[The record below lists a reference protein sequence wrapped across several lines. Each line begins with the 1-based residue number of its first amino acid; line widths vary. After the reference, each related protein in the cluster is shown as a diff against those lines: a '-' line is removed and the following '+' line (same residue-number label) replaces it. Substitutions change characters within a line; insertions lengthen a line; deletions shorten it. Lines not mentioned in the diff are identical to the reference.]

1 VSSSQAAPEAEP
13 SFEHKFL
20 FARCHRAVVEG
31 LLNSYLN
38 SDPGF
43 GAGRISSIYY
53 DTPALDLYHE
63 KRASTYLKDKIRVR
77 WYGDPAA
84 STSPD
89 VPCWLE
95 LKSKVGGTRQKK
107 RLPLSLPSEVL
118 TKKDLTSPILRAIPE
133 KLPTYG
139 HSFDGAIV
147 PMLVV
152 QYERRRFVEPRSGTR
167 VAIDTDI
174 CCPAVNRHFVPAF
187 PPAFLDMCVLEL
199 KGPERELPH
208 WLRPMGDY
216 IRRDA
221 FSKYASCFEHL
232 LQPAGRRE

>member
-1 VSSSQAAPEAEP
+1 MRATHAMPNAEP

-20 FARCHRAVVEG
+20 FARCHRPAVESF
-31 LLNSYLN
+31 LQYSLKP
-38 SDPGF
+38 DPSF
-43 GAGRISSIYY
+43 QRGRISSVYY

-63 KRASTYLKDKIRVR
+63 KRASTYLKSKVRVR
-77 WYGDPAA
+77 WYGDAA
-84 STSPD
+84 KSQSND
-89 VPCWLE
+89 VSCWLE
-95 LKSKVGGTRQKK
+95 LKSKIGGTRQKQ
-107 RLPLSLPSEVL
+107 RFPLMLPATVL
-118 TKKDLTSPILRAIPE
+118 AKKDLTAPALTTIPHT
-133 KLPTYG
+133 LSTFG

-152 QYERRRFVEPRSGTR
+152 QYERRRFVESSQGSRI
-167 VAIDTDI
+167 AMDTDI

-187 PPAFLDMCVLEL
+187 PPAYLDMCVLEI
-199 KGPERELPH
+199 KGSEQEAPD
-208 WLRPMGDY
+208 WLQPIRDY